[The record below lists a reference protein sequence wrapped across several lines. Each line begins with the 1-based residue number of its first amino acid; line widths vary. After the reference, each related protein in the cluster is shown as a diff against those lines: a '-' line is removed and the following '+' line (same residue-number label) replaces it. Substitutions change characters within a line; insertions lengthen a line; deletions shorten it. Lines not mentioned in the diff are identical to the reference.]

1 MRGKRGGKLLLLLL
15 ALAVN
20 AGPELP
26 LSLSL
31 EDERQL
37 APRMANFYG
46 VAGEQRFYAWRAL
59 IRAQRAKPEASRL
72 EAVNRFFNQ
81 QLFIDDPVLWQRQD
95 FWASPLEFIGAGAG
109 DCEDFAIA
117 KYFTLLELGVSE
129 EKLRITYVKALKL
142 NQFHMVLAYYPQP
155 EAEPLILDNLIGE
168 LRKAGRRRD
177 LLPIYSFNASSLWL
191 AKAQGSGQRVGG
203 SERLGLWQGLRARML
218 GHEWQRPPALAPQ
231 PAPPSPPASAAERRS
246 GSQPTP

>member
-1 MRGKRGGKLLLLLL
+1 MRGRRGWKLLLLLL

-26 LSLSL
+26 LSLSV

-37 APRMANFYG
+37 APRMAAFYG
-46 VAGEQRFYAWRAL
+46 VTAEQRFYAWRAL
-59 IRAQRAKPEASRL
+59 IRSQRGKPEASRL

-81 QLFIDDPVLWQRQD
+81 LLFVDDPVLWQQQD

-117 KYFTLLELGVSE
+117 KYFTLLELGVNE

-155 EAEPLILDNLIGE
+155 DVEPLILDNLIGE

-191 AKAQGSGQRVGG
+191 AKAQGRGQRVGG

-218 GHEWQRPPALAPQ
+218 GYEWQRPPALEQ
-231 PAPPSPPASAAERRS
+231 RLRPAQSPASAVEVS
-246 GSQPTP
+246 NGSRPVP